1 MRLSDVEHQELA
13 KSRLLKARAGARV
26 PHAYLFTGPEGVG
39 KQMMA
44 LRFARLLLCPGAL
57 PPAEAAPGGEREACG
72 DCDDCRL
79 LAGGTHPDYR
89 VISRASHRL
98 HPDRAVQRR
107 RPIDISID
115 VVRELVVN
123 QMTTR
128 PARGR
133 ARVFV
138 IDEAEMLTTQAE
150 NALLKTLEEPPAD
163 SYLILVATSDANLLP
178 TIRSRC
184 QVVPFG
190 PLPIDYIVRRLS
202 ATPHLSTGDARYVAE
217 LSEGRLGPAQQLVL
231 TKAPERRERVL
242 HMLSAAIRNPL
253 DLSKPFTALTE
264 EIVAIGEKLA
274 DAKDAVV
281 SREDEDRED
290 TEASE
295 GGAVEFVPEPH
306 ALRRA
311 RREVLAMM
319 AAALRD
325 ALRIACGAQPVA
337 HAEPPDVARAV
348 AELARA
354 LGRERAARGIRAVA
368 EAEARIDLNA
378 NISLVLDGLGIA
390 LSRATPG
397 IEAA

>member
-1 MRLSDVEHQELA
+1 MRLSDVEHQEVA
-13 KSRLLKARAGARV
+13 KSRLLRALAGARV
-26 PHAYLFTGPEGVG
+26 PHAYLFIGPEGVG

-44 LRFARLLLCPGAL
+44 MRFARLLLCPRAL
-57 PPAEAAPGGEREACG
+57 PAAHAAPDGGRETCG
-72 DCDDCRL
+72 DCDDCRM
-79 LAGGTHPDYR
+79 LAGGVHPDYR

-115 VVRELVVN
+115 VVREFVIN
-123 QMTTR
+123 QMSTR

-133 ARVFV
+133 AKIFV

-150 NALLKTLEEPPAD
+150 NSLLKTLEEPPAG

-190 PLPIDYIVRRLS
+190 PLPTDYIVRRLS
-202 ATPHLSTGDARYVAE
+202 STPDLSPSDARYVAE
-217 LSEGRLGPAQQLVL
+217 LSEGRLGPAQRLVL

-253 DLSKPFTALTE
+253 DLGKPFTALTE
-264 EIVAIGEKLA
+264 EIIAIGEKLA
-274 DAKDAVV
+274 DARDAVV
-281 SREDEDRED
+281 NRVDDDREEA
-290 TEASE
+290 EASE
-295 GGAVEFVPEPH
+295 GGAAEFVPEPH
-306 ALRRA
+306 ALRKA

-325 ALRIACGAQPVA
+325 AMRLACGARPLG
-337 HAEPPDVARAV
+337 HAEPPDIARAI
-348 AELARA
+348 ADLART
-354 LGRERAARGIRAVA
+354 LGRDRAARAIRAVA
-368 EAEARIDLNA
+368 EAEAQIDLNA
-378 NISLVLDGLGIA
+378 NLSLVLDGLGIA
-390 LSRATPG
+390 LSRDHQG
-397 IEAA
+397 VEAA

>member
-13 KSRLLKARAGARV
+13 ESRLLKALAGARV

-44 LRFARLLLCPGAL
+44 LRFARLLLCPRAL
-57 PPAEAAPGGEREACG
+57 PPAEKAPSGEREACG
-72 DCDDCRL
+72 DCDDCRM

-150 NALLKTLEEPPAD
+150 NSLLKTLEEPPAD

-190 PLPIDYIVRRLS
+190 PLPIDYVVRRLS
-202 ATPHLSTGDARYVAE
+202 ATPHLSPGDARYIAE
-217 LSEGRLGPAQQLVL
+217 LSEGRLGPAQQLAL

-242 HMLSAAIRNPL
+242 HMLSAAVRNPL
-253 DLSKPFTALTE
+253 DLGKPFAALTE

-281 SREDEDRED
+281 SREDEDRE
-290 TEASE
+290 EAEAGE

-306 ALRRA
+306 ALRKA

-325 ALRIACGAQPVA
+325 ALRIACGARPVA
-337 HAEPPDVARAV
+337 HAEPPAVARAV
-348 AELARA
+348 ADLAGS
-354 LGRERAARGIRAVA
+354 LGRKRAARGIRAVA
-368 EAEARIDLNA
+368 AAEAQIDLNA